1 MNSTPYFRAVACLS
15 TLLITACASR
25 SDINEGKEQ
34 IREVS
39 INQQSIHGDLK
50 KLHAELEAEF
60 SRLRSRLSEVEAQV
74 SEIREKTDQFKVQRS
89 SNSLLFVPSE

>member
-15 TLLITACASR
+15 TLLITACASQ

-50 KLHAELEAEF
+50 KLHAESEAEF